1 MLTSFLA
8 TDASLFT
15 SLLTTRAPLRAPFH
29 PSRLG
34 LSL

>member
-1 MLTSFLA
+1 MPMLTSFLA

-15 SLLTTRAPLRAPFH
+15 SLLTTRAPLH
-29 PSRLG
+29 LSRLG